1 MDEWI
6 KLKTT
11 ITYRIY
17 NDWML
22 LLCFKP
28 KNIRTLK
35 WLQIGGIYLI
45 FDFSA
50 MSKKLEMCNV
60 ATFLKIKFY
69 SKIS

>member
-28 KNIRTLK
+28 KNLRTLK
-35 WLQIGGIYLI
+35 RPQIGGIYLI
-45 FDFSA
+45 F
-50 MSKKLEMCNV
+50 E
-60 ATFLKIKFY
+60 LKSY
-69 SKIS
+69 AQETRHM

>member
-28 KNIRTLK
+28 KNLRTLK
-35 WLQIGGIYLI
+35 RPQIGGIYLI
-45 FDFSA
+45 FELMGYA
-50 MSKKLEMCNV
+50 QETRHL
-60 ATFLKIKFY
+60 
-69 SKIS
+69 